1 MRFHLKVLEER
12 RENKRCQTESGGGPA
27 PPAFTGQERKV
38 PQNQEQTAADSSRT
52 FELMGNEQILAPNA
66 PAVADSSAL

>member
-12 RENKRCQTESGGGPA
+12 RENKRYQTESIGGPE

-38 PQNQEQTAADSSRT
+38 PQNQEQTSADSSRT
-52 FELMGNEQILAPNA
+52 FELILAPNA
-66 PAVADSSAL
+66 PTVADSSAL